1 MHLLLTFLASSPLI
15 LILSCSL
22 ISVIRMPSGN
32 SKKRKAQ
39 RKIGAKSNNQ
49 AKPQNSK
56 AKEDSSTNQIADQ
69 DDLAPTNQLF
79 PYLEAANNLEIT
91 ETGTGTIEEIN
102 GTETMLEKL
111 EIIDIEEGVDGNIT
125 GKQQQQQRFTCMAR
139 YCR

>member
-49 AKPQNSK
+49 AKPQNIK
-56 AKEDSSTNQIADQ
+56 AKEDSSTNQTADQ
-69 DDLAPTNQLF
+69 DDVAPTNQLF

-91 ETGTGTIEEIN
+91 ETGTIEEIN

-111 EIIDIEEGVDGNIT
+111 EIIDIEGVDGNIT
-125 GKQQQQQRFTCMAR
+125 GKQQQQQQRFTCMAR